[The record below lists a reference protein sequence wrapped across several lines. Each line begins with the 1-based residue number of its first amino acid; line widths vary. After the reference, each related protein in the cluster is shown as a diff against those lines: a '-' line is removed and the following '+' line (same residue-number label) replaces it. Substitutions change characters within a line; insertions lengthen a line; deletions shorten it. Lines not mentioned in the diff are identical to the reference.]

1 MIQFKSKIGSI
12 EIPTSFSDITI
23 DQYFKI
29 ISGNISEIE
38 AVQILTDIEIEKLS
52 MIDFSEIVPYLEFF
66 KDADPM
72 RIEPNQHL
80 QIGEEIFSLPDSLS
94 AQSYAKK
101 IKATRAIQSN
111 DYLKLLC
118 VYLDQI
124 KQSDLNALSVEDVFS
139 CVSYVQEQMK
149 AIFERDKALNNT
161 PTDRQLRAGIKMF
174 NQLGEFNSIDMIAQN
189 YNYTHEQVEELPY
202 DLVFLILVKFNLS
215 AKFDRNL
222 SELK

>member
-124 KQSDLNALSVEDVFS
+124 KPTDLNALSVEDVFS